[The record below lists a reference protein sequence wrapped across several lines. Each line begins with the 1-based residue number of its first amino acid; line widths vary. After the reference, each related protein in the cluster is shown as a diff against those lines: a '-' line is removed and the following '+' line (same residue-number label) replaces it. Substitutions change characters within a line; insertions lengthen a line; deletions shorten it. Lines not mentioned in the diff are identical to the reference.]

1 MGKNNKNLIDSLLK
15 QIETKL
21 QWGESADWSSYDF
34 EKLATLIFDTT
45 KITISSNTLKRIWG
59 RIKYDSTPSDMT
71 LNTLASYAGY
81 EDYRDFI
88 NKSES
93 PNRTEIAK
101 VQKTKLKRTS
111 FKMKPSVIFA
121 SGAIFMLAT
130 MIVLSYR
137 SSEKSLNP
145 DEFYFTSRK
154 VTTGLPNSVVFD
166 YRARNA
172 PANAK
177 VEIQQSSDKR
187 KRMSI
192 SREDTLATSIYYD
205 PGYFNAKLVI
215 DGQTVKEHGV
225 LIPSEGWMAK
235 VEWKENTL
243 YFKDSSL
250 TGSGKVSVDEQ
261 LLSES
266 GIDQNTGPMGTT
278 FRYVDDFEDLRVSD
292 LYIETV
298 VRNTSTSDRDL
309 CQKSSIT
316 LLMEGEA
323 IKVPFAKMGCIS
335 ELEILHLDRAISGK
349 NNDLSKLGV
358 DFDESV
364 AISFTINKDWLT
376 VNIDGKKVFQLP
388 MKGRINKFHGLIY
401 RFEGLG
407 EVNSLMIKNSGKTY
421 LQSPPEGLSR

>member
-1 MGKNNKNLIDSLLK
+1 MGKNNKNLMDSLLK

-34 EKLATLIFDTT
+34 EKLATSIFDTT

-88 NKSES
+88 NKNES
-93 PNRTEIAK
+93 PRRTEIAK

-137 SSEKSLNP
+137 SSEKTFNP

-177 VEIQQSSDKR
+177 VEIQQSWDKR

-278 FRYVDDFEDLRVSD
+278 FRYVDDFEDLRVND

-335 ELEILHLDRAISGK
+335 ELEIWHLDRVISGK
-349 NNDLSKLGV
+349 MPYRNWVL
-358 DFDESV
+358 
-364 AISFTINKDWLT
+364 ILT
-376 VNIDGKKVFQLP
+376 NRWQLVLP
-388 MKGRINKFHGLIY
+388 
-401 RFEGLG
+401 
-407 EVNSLMIKNSGKTY
+407 
-421 LQSPPEGLSR
+421 